1 MEEIQKQLKNYRP
14 KKIRRKLIEKDNGKM
29 RPLGI
34 PCILDR
40 IIQQC
45 FKQVLE
51 PIAEAHFFNHSYG
64 FRPLRSTHHA
74 MARIQYLVN
83 QSQLHYVVDIDIKGF
98 FDNINHTLLIK
109 QLWNLGIRDRQVLG
123 CVSKMLKAEID
134 GEGVPTKGSAQ
145 GGLIS
150 PLLSNIVLN
159 ELDQWVAK
167 QWEFFPLH
175 KPFKTREGQLLAK
188 KRTQLKEGYLV
199 RYADDFKILCRDAK
213 TAERWF
219 HAVKLFLKERLKLDI
234 SPEKSKI
241 INLRKRESAFL
252 GFTIRANRKG
262 KKRVAH
268 TFVRAEKIQKIK
280 AEARKRVKELRS
292 SPTIQKAIRFNSFV
306 LGLHNYFN
314 RATHVNLAFS
324 RLAYD
329 IGAMM
334 YNRLRSIGKY
344 AHPTN
349 PPPTYKKFYSLG
361 CKTFKIAGIYLYPL
375 ANVQTKNT
383 ICFTQSLTPF
393 TMEGREQI
401 YKNLHKNIKLEIALL
416 MESTILTRSVE
427 YMDNRISRYS
437 MKKGNCEI
445 TGLFLQA
452 RDVHCHHYIPLH
464 LGGNDKFNNLRI
476 LHKDVHKLIHM
487 TDTMK
492 INTLIKNLGI
502 TQPMLETINK
512 YREKCELERIE

>member
-1 MEEIQKQLKNYRP
+1 
-14 KKIRRKLIEKDNGKM
+14 
-29 RPLGI
+29 
-34 PCILDR
+34 
-40 IIQQC
+40 
-45 FKQVLE
+45 
-51 PIAEAHFFNHSYG
+51 
-64 FRPLRSTHHA
+64 
-74 MARIQYLVN
+74 
-83 QSQLHYVVDIDIKGF
+83 
-98 FDNINHTLLIK
+98 
-109 QLWNLGIRDRQVLG
+109 
-123 CVSKMLKAEID
+123 MLKAKID
-134 GEGVPTKGSAQ
+134 GEGIPVKGSPQ
-145 GGLIS
+145 GGLLS

-159 ELDQWVAK
+159 ELDQWVSK
-167 QWEFFPLH
+167 QWEWFPLH

-241 INLRKRESAFL
+241 INLRKHESAFL
-252 GFTIRANRKG
+252 DFTISANRKG

-268 TFVRAEKIQKIK
+268 TYVRAEKIQKIK

-292 SPTIQKAIRFNSFV
+292 SPTIQNAIRFNSFV

-383 ICFTQSLTPF
+383 ICFTQSLTTF
-393 TMEGREQI
+393 TIEGREQI
-401 YKNLHKNIKLEIALL
+401 YKNLHKNIKQEITLL

-445 TGLFLQA
+445 TGSFLYAQ
-452 RDVHCHHYIPLH
+452 DVHCHHYIPLH

-487 TDTMK
+487 TDIIK
-492 INTLIKNLGI
+492 INTLIKNLDI
-502 TQPMLETINK
+502 TQPMLEKINK